1 MGHSFAPQIE
11 ATSVFIDSTA
21 LPKQSQKNLPLKC
34 GRMIAVG
41 GGKGGVGKTFF
52 TAALGIMLSSFGKE
66 TVIVDGDFNG
76 ANLHNCIGIPNPPL
90 TSLDF
95 FRWHN
100 DDINQLLLD
109 TAFKNLKILAGPS
122 GVLGTA
128 NFSPKQKHYFLQQL
142 RRLNADTII
151 LDLGAGS
158 SYSEIDLFNGADYG
172 FIVTTPEPTSVQDSY
187 NFLKLCLFRKL
198 IQNFKEQTRI
208 VNLLNSALN
217 PFENRDPYPVSR
229 IAAEIRKFSPID
241 AYHFRNLSEN
251 FRPKLIMNMVE
262 NQTDCEEGIALQI
275 AAREL
280 LNISVEYS
288 GFIPYDEKVRKA
300 IRNQQPGLL
309 TGDDSGLHKILLEI
323 AKNSVLNHNGQAP
336 TFDYLPR
343 GPLSRVIF
351 PTDPYENEIIC
362 SVKCSL
368 WGRCSAQNGG
378 YPCRVK
384 YIGYAHQKD

>member
-1 MGHSFAPQIE
+1 
-11 ATSVFIDSTA
+11 
-21 LPKQSQKNLPLKC
+21 
-34 GRMIAVG
+34 MIAIG

-52 TAALGIMLSSFGKE
+52 TAALGMMLSSLGKE

-76 ANLHNCIGIPNPPL
+76 ANLHNCMGIPNPPL

-100 DDINQLLLD
+100 DDINKLLLD

-122 GVLGTA
+122 GVLGAA
-128 NFSPKQKHYFLQQL
+128 NFQPRQKAYFLQQL

-158 SYSEIDLFNGADYG
+158 TYSEIDLFNGADYG
-172 FIVTTPEPTSVQDSY
+172 FIVTTPEPTSIQDSY

-198 IQNFKEQTRI
+198 ILSFKENSRV

-229 IAAEIRKFSPID
+229 IAAEIRTFSPVD
-241 AYHFRNLSEN
+241 AYHFRNIANS

-280 LNISVEYS
+280 LNISVEYG
-288 GFIPYDEKVRKA
+288 GFIPYDEKIRKA
-300 IRNQQPGLL
+300 IRNMQPDLL
-309 TGDDSGLHKILLEI
+309 TGDNNGVHKILLEI
-323 AKNSVLNHNGQAP
+323 AKNSVLNHNGHTPAY
-336 TFDYLPR
+336 DSLPR

-351 PTDPYENEIIC
+351 PADPYENEIIC